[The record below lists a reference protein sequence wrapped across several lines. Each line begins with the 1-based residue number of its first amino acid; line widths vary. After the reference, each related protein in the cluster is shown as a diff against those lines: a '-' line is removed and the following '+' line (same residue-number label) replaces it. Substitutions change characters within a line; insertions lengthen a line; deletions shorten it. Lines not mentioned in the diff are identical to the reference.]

1 MHPTPFAFARDL
13 WADLRE
19 PEVFWQ
25 IGALVLCLSVAWWL
39 ARLLRARFGDQIT
52 GQIDVRAAQLA
63 DHDARTRKFG
73 DQLRVVGGGFGRILF
88 PLLALAFLLVCRAV
102 LERFAHV
109 NLLNLAVPLL
119 TAFVVVR
126 GLVYLLREVFAP
138 SGGLAASERWIVIV
152 VWLGVA
158 LHFLGWLTELKGAV
172 ESVAFYIGSQR
183 ISLWLIANVA
193 LSVALTLL
201 VSLWLSNLIESRL
214 REAESLD
221 ASLRAVLGRFIK
233 AVLVLV
239 AVLTSLG
246 FAGIDLTVL
255 SVFGGALGVGLGLGL
270 QRIASNYL
278 SGFIILLDRS
288 IRIGDMI
295 TVDKFSG
302 AVTQINTRYTVLK
315 ALDGTEAILPNET
328 LVSTP
333 VQNLSFTTREN
344 RLAIQVTVAYD
355 SDLDQVRGILL
366 AVAGG
371 HERIL
376 HDPAPRVFLTKFGA
390 DGLDLEMGFWIRDPE
405 AGSLNVR
412 SDLNFAIWREFKL
425 HGIAVPFPQREVRLL
440 GGAAPP
446 GQPPPSG
453 SKN

>member
-1 MHPTPFAFARDL
+1 MYPSPFAFARDL
-13 WADLRE
+13 WADLNE
-19 PEVFWQ
+19 PAVFWQ
-25 IGALVLCLSVAWWL
+25 LGALALCLGAAWWL
-39 ARLLRARFGDQIT
+39 ARLLRARFGDRINDQLDAR
-52 GQIDVRAAQLA
+52 GAQLA
-63 DHDARTRKFG
+63 GADGRTRKLG

-88 PLLALAFLLVCRAV
+88 PLLALALLLICRAV
-102 LERFAHV
+102 LERFEHV

-119 TAFVVVR
+119 TALVVVR
-126 GLVYLLREVFAP
+126 ALVYLLREVFAP

-152 VWLGVA
+152 VWIGVA
-158 LHFLGWLTELKGAV
+158 LHFLGWLSELRGAV
-172 ESVAFYIGSQR
+172 ESVAFYIGAQR

-193 LSVALTLL
+193 ASVAMTML
-201 VSLWLSNLIESRL
+201 VSLWLSNLIEGRL

-295 TVDKFSG
+295 TVDKYSG
-302 AVTQINTRYTVLK
+302 AVTHINTRYTVLK
-315 ALDGTEAILPNET
+315 ALDGTEAIVPNET

-355 SDLDQVRGILL
+355 SDLEQVRGILL
-366 AVAGG
+366 AAAGA

-376 HDPAPRVFLTKFGA
+376 DEPAPRVFLTKFGA
-390 DGLDLEMGFWIRDPE
+390 DGLDLEMGFWIHDPE

-425 HGIAVPFPQREVRLL
+425 HGVAVPFPQREVRML
-440 GGAAPP
+440 GGSHTAPAAT
-446 GQPPPSG
+446 PSAP
-453 SKN
+453 KN